1 MRGESRKTGWMIA
14 LRRFGAVGAVAFA
27 FVFLVGLSR
36 GEAVALTAGD
46 ELCIYMGGNLPP
58 RLPLADPSDPADPS
72 HDCCDLGLCLSA
84 SAALPPTTPQV
95 ASSARRVL
103 RLRRA
108 LRRRAAPPSATRRNA
123 LPRGP
128 PAAAGDDAVG
138 HRAVHPVVS
147 RRETCGPVP
156 VRSFPP
162 TSTLASSS
170 R

>member
-14 LRRFGAVGAVAFA
+14 LRRFGALGAVAFV

-58 RLPLADPSDPADPS
+58 RLPVADPSDPADPS

-84 SAALPPTTPQV
+84 SAALPPTAPQV
-95 ASSARRVL
+95 AQAARRAL
-103 RLRRA
+103 RLGRA
-108 LRRRAAPPSATRRNA
+108 LRRRAAPPSVSRHDA

-128 PAAAGDDAVG
+128 PVVAGDDAVG
-138 HRAVHPVVS
+138 HRTMTPVVS
-147 RRETCGPVP
+147 R
-156 VRSFPP
+156 
-162 TSTLASSS
+162 
-170 R
+170 